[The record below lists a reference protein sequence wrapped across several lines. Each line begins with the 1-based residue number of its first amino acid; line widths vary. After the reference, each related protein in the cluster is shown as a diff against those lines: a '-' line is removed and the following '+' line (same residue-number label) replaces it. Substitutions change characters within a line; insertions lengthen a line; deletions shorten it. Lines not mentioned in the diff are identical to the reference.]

1 LGRGLRVGKTKM
13 RKFFVAILL
22 LGGIGAYFIYAISQ
36 NLQTQRNDVLISIQD
51 PDGTPTSLSIAV
63 IGDTHLPE
71 GPEPLAAFRELLLG
85 VKAAEPDLVLLVGDY
100 IFDPKS
106 EQLSAHRENI
116 INAMKLVDPIPRA
129 VVLGNYESWS
139 NADNWLAEFERLGVD
154 VMENEVTVLE
164 TAEGPVCVRGLG
176 DKFTSRFAY
185 VDYPD
190 ECKSIPKLTITHD
203 PAGAFD
209 RRVKGL
215 VIAGHTHCG
224 QVSLPF
230 VGPLWVPT
238 DAPSFAHCGLHEG
251 SNITVFVT
259 SGVGTSILPLRY
271 GAQSQWDY
279 LSIKILNGT

>member
-1 LGRGLRVGKTKM
+1 LRKLVWLTLISFVVGIY
-13 RKFFVAILL
+13 FV
-22 LGGIGAYFIYAISQ
+22 YSISQ
-36 NLQTQRNDVLISIQD
+36 NLQTQRNDVSISIND
-51 PDGTPTSLSIAV
+51 PNVTPTSLSIAV

-71 GPEPLAAFRELLLG
+71 DREPLAAFRELLLE
-85 VKAAEPDLVLLVGDY
+85 VKAAKPDLVVFVGDY
-100 IFDPKS
+100 IADPAS
-106 EQLSAHRENI
+106 IGNLGEHRAAVI
-116 INAMKLVDPIPRA
+116 DLMKLVDPVPRA

-139 NADNWLAEFERLGVD
+139 NADEWLAEFERLGVD

-164 TAEGPVCVRGLG
+164 TAKGPVCVRGLG
-176 DKFTSRFAY
+176 DKFTSRYSY

-209 RRVKGL
+209 RRIKGL

-251 SNITVFVT
+251 GNITLFVT
-259 SGVGTSILPLRY
+259 SGVGTSILPIRF
-271 GAQSQWDY
+271 GAPSQWDR
-279 LSIKILNGT
+279 LEVEFK

>member
-1 LGRGLRVGKTKM
+1 M
-13 RKFFVAILL
+13 RKFLVTVLL
-22 LGGIGAYFIYAISQ
+22 LGAIGAYFIYAISQ
-36 NLQTQRNDVLISIQD
+36 NLETERNDVSISIND
-51 PDGTPTSLSIAV
+51 PDVTPTSLSIAV

-71 GPEPLAAFRELLLG
+71 GPEPLAAFRELLLE

-100 IFDPKS
+100 IFDPS
-106 EQLSAHRENI
+106 GEQLSAHRENI
-116 INAMKLVDPIPRA
+116 IKAMKLVDPIPRA
-129 VVLGNYESWS
+129 VVLGNYETWS
-139 NADNWLAEFERLGVD
+139 DADSWLAEFERLGVD

-164 TAEGPVCVRGLG
+164 TAKGPVCVRGLG
-176 DKFTSRFAY
+176 DKFTSRFGY

-209 RRVKGL
+209 RRMKGL

-230 VGPLWVPT
+230 IGPLWVPT

-251 SNITVFVT
+251 GNIKVFVT
-259 SGVGTSILPLRY
+259 SGVGTSILPLRF
-271 GAQSQWDY
+271 GAQSQWDL
-279 LSIKILNGT
+279 LSLKVE